1 MADRLYAGTPADF
14 AIGLGALTDLLD
26 ESGVPIGDLQ
36 GWQVLIPL
44 LPASF
49 DVYDANENAYTD
61 LVDAGGNSVSTISS
75 SAAWESA
82 GQILMFTVNDAP
94 DGDVYLVG
102 SGGTPFEDP
111 TFRLSPATD
120 EIFTRLAAV
129 EAMPLGGLANVADTA
144 PTDGQVLR
152 FNNGTGQWEP
162 ASGIAPVNLDD
173 LGDVNVGTA
182 TTGQALVR
190 QSNGT
195 WAGGTVAG
203 GGVTIHSQL
212 QGLDADDHTQYFNV
226 TRGDARYYTKAQ
238 VDTLATA
245 ASTAQSANDRDRA
258 NHTGTQ
264 PISSVAGLSGELA
277 LKAVPGQTAGA
288 AGGKFYGLYASFAA
302 LPAAGNGQQIGDF
315 ALYIVED

>member
-14 AIGLGALTDLLD
+14 AIGLGALTALLD
-26 ESGVPIGDLQ
+26 EAGVPIGELE
-36 GWQVLIPL
+36 GWQVLIPQ
-44 LPASF
+44 LPAEF

-75 SAAWESA
+75 SDVWETA
-82 GQILMFTVNDAP
+82 GQILLFTVNDAP
-94 DGDVYLVG
+94 DGDVYLVS

-129 EAMPLGGLANVADTA
+129 EAMPLAGLSNVSDTPA
-144 PTDGQVLR
+144 TNGQVLR
-152 FNNGTGQWEP
+152 FNTGTGQWEP

-190 QSNGT
+190 QANGT
-195 WAGGTVAG
+195 WAAGSISSGGA
-203 GGVTIHSQL
+203 TIHSQL
-212 QGLDADDHTQYFNV
+212 QGLSADDHTQYFNV
-226 TRGDARYYTKAQ
+226 TRGDARYYTKTQ
-238 VDTLATA
+238 VDALATA
-245 ASTAQSANDRDRA
+245 ASTAQSANDRARA

-264 PISSVAGLSGELA
+264 PISTVDGLSGELA
-277 LKAVPGQTAGA
+277 SKALPGQTAGG
-288 AGGKFYGLYASFAA
+288 GGKFYGLYADFAS